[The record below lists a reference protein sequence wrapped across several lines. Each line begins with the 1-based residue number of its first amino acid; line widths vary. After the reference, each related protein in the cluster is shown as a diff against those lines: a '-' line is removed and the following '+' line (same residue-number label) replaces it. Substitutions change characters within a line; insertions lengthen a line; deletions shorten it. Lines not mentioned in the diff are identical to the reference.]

1 MAVMVYPN
9 FIKGNIKAVD
19 SKTLGHRVLMGACLS
34 DKETVIELKELSLD
48 LLSTMECLEA
58 LGASFVRKEASI
70 IVSPIKDPPV
80 SALLNVGESGST
92 LRFLLPLAAVL
103 TKEAEFRGTGKLPER
118 PVVDLIQEMTK
129 NGCIFSSKKLPFT
142 VGGTLKPGKYSVP
155 GNVTSQYLTGLL
167 FALPLLEK
175 DSLIEIKGPLESM
188 GYVEITLSVLKEF
201 NIEVEKTKRGY
212 KIKGNQKFK
221 SPGTLEV
228 EGDWSNAAFFMAM
241 GALNGDVT
249 IEGLREDSLQPDRAF
264 LNILKSMGAD
274 TAFKD
279 RSLHIKKSQLL
290 GVDVD
295 VSQCPDLLPVLALVM
310 AQAKGDSRIYGG
322 KRVRLKE
329 SDRIST
335 IAKNLK
341 ELGIH
346 VIEEE
351 DGILIKGADSFKGGA
366 VMGENDHRIVMAMT
380 TASVKSISPIL
391 ITDEEAVNK
400 SYPEFFNDFKKLGG
414 DWNVV

>member
-1 MAVMVYPN
+1 
-9 FIKGNIKAVD
+9 
-19 SKTLGHRVLMGACLS
+19 
-34 DKETVIELKELSLD
+34 
-48 LLSTMECLEA
+48 
-58 LGASFVRKEASI
+58 
-70 IVSPIKDPPV
+70 
-80 SALLNVGESGST
+80 
-92 LRFLLPLAAVL
+92 
-103 TKEAEFRGTGKLPER
+103 
-118 PVVDLIQEMTK
+118 
-129 NGCIFSSKKLPFT
+129 
-142 VGGTLKPGKYSVP
+142 
-155 GNVTSQYLTGLL
+155 
-167 FALPLLEK
+167 
-175 DSLIEIKGPLESM
+175 
-188 GYVEITLSVLKEF
+188 
-201 NIEVEKTKRGY
+201 
-212 KIKGNQKFK
+212 
-221 SPGTLEV
+221 
-228 EGDWSNAAFFMAM
+228 M